1 MTKTEER
8 TKFKDKVLL
17 SISTPFEI
25 KEIPYAT
32 PPSEK
37 VFDVKDYAGREW
49 TMIFMEK
56 KLYNQIEELCRK
68 RGLDPKKVLYGTILK
83 LIKMLK

>member
-1 MTKTEER
+1 MTQKEE
-8 TKFKDKVLL
+8 KAKLKDKVLL

-37 VFDVKDYAGREW
+37 VFDIKDYAGREW

-56 KLYNQIEELCRK
+56 KLYNQIEELCK
-68 RGLDPKKVLYGTILK
+68 NRGLDPKKVLYGTLLK

>member
-1 MTKTEER
+1 MTRTEER
-8 TKFKDKVLL
+8 TKLKDKVLL
-17 SISTPFEI
+17 SVSTPFEM

-56 KLYNQIEELCRK
+56 KLYKQIEELCEE

-83 LIKMLK
+83 LIRMLK

>member
-1 MTKTEER
+1 MTRTEER
-8 TKFKDKVLL
+8 TKLKDKVLL

-56 KLYNQIEELCRK
+56 KLCKK

-83 LIKMLK
+83 LIRMLK

>member
-1 MTKTEER
+1 MTRTEER
-8 TKFKDKVLL
+8 TKLKDKVLL
-17 SISTPFEI
+17 SVSTPFEM

-49 TMIFMEK
+49 TMIFLDK
-56 KLYNQIEELCRK
+56 KFFKRIEDLCKK
-68 RGLDPKKVLYGTILK
+68 RGLDPRKVLYGTLLKLVQILK
-83 LIKMLK
+83 